1 MKNKYGYKVC
11 YQQRGKRKMKLYL
24 VTNTYSSAEWSVR
37 WYETHPTE
45 DRQTKRL
52 LENVTWLIIP
62 VKTFLE
68 YKWLWRGCPF

>member
-1 MKNKYGYKVC
+1 MKSKYGYKVC
-11 YQQRGKRKMKLYL
+11 YQKQGKRKIKRYL
-24 VTNTYSSAEWSVR
+24 ITNSYGFAEWSVR

-52 LENVTWLIIP
+52 LEDVTWLIVPI
-62 VKTFLE
+62 KTFLE

>member
-1 MKNKYGYKVC
+1 MKSKYGYKVC
-11 YQQRGKRKMKLYL
+11 YRQQGKRKRKLYL

-37 WYETHPTE
+37 WYKSHSPP
-45 DRQTKRL
+45 DRKTNQL

-62 VKTFLE
+62 IKTFLE